1 MYDFTC
7 FIILPDVYIAKRG
20 GGLFHQYQNCFHK
33 SRVGPTRRAFFAQA
47 FSLEVTCGSVPS
59 QGFLGGGQIG
69 VRRSGGASFTDSV
82 SEPANL
88 KD

>member
-1 MYDFTC
+1 MC
-7 FIILPDVYIAKRG
+7 FIIFLDVYIAKRVV
-20 GGLFHQYQNCFHK
+20 GLFHQYQNCFHK
-33 SRVGPTRRAFFAQA
+33 SFVGPTRRTFFAEA

-69 VRRSGGASFTDSV
+69 VRRSGRASFTDSEG
-82 SEPANL
+82 EPANF